1 MNGRIKMAF
10 MLTDQI
16 KKKKKEHEG
25 KLCSKNTYVK
35 CILGILHVFTV
46 SAKTYQHLLFLYFK
60 V

>member
-1 MNGRIKMAF
+1 MAF

-16 KKKKKEHEG
+16 KKKKKEHQG
-25 KLCSKNTYVK
+25 KLYSKNTYVK